1 MRVCTTSVCID
12 VQMAWMQMMCSDTV
26 HIHGRVCDRSRA
38 TESIPGRREDGE
50 LWMAVP
56 SGLYADRVK
65 SVLTSNFRSVLGPG
79 IVHEPLDSVQ

>member
-1 MRVCTTSVCID
+1 MGGYV
-12 VQMAWMQMMCSDTV
+12 TV
-26 HIHGRVCDRSRA
+26 PERRSR
-38 TESIPGRREDGE
+38 SQGSREEGE
-50 LWMAVP
+50 QWVAVP